1 MKMLTFEPFSGA
13 SGDMITGC
21 LINLGADAGTV
32 RENMESVADV
42 SVEILP
48 VKKSGIR
55 ATWVKVVSNA
65 NARHTRY
72 AEVLDVINSSGI
84 NASTSLNARAIFDII
99 ACAESEVHDIPL
111 EDLTF
116 HEVGAAD
123 ALADVVGACTAMAL
137 LNPDRIHVTP
147 ICVGGGIV
155 ETQHGKFPV
164 PAPATSEILSRF
176 HLVYK
181 GGPVE
186 GELLTPTGAAILSHF
201 AHSSDTFLLQIK
213 AEKVGYGA
221 GSRDYA
227 HPNVL
232 RASLGEPDDAL
243 LPDEVEVLETN
254 VDDVTGEVLG
264 NLIDEL
270 LRAGAK
276 DVSVIPTTGKKGRS
290 GHLVQVIVRP
300 SDSYAIAK
308 RLIEETGTLGVR
320 IIPTRHRLIALRH
333 FEQVEISIGGETYA
347 LNVKVATDQ
356 SGKVLNVSTEFE
368 EARMIAKKL
377 NIPVR
382 RVIGMAEQEGWSG
395 LLKR

>member
-55 ATWVKVVSNA
+55 ATWVKVVSNE
-65 NARHTRY
+65 NARHIRY
-72 AEVLDVINSSGI
+72 AEVLDVVNSSGI

-123 ALADVVGACTAMAL
+123 ALADVIGACTAMAL

-155 ETQHGKFPV
+155 QTQHGKFPV
-164 PAPATSEILSRF
+164 PTPATSEILSRF
-176 HLVYK
+176 HLVHK

-201 AHSSDTFLLQIK
+201 AHFSDTFLPQIK

-221 GSRDYA
+221 GLRDYA

-270 LRAGAK
+270 LQAGAK

-300 SDSYAIAK
+300 SDSHALAK

-368 EARMIAKKL
+368 EARTIAKKL

-382 RVIGMAEQEGWSG
+382 RVIGMAEQEGWSR

>member
-21 LINLGADAGTV
+21 LIDLGADASVV

-42 SVEILP
+42 NVEILP
-48 VKKSGIR
+48 VKKSGIS
-55 ATWVKVVSNA
+55 ATWVKVISNT
-65 NARHTRY
+65 RHIRY
-72 AEVLDVINSSGI
+72 TELLDIIRSSGI
-84 NASTSLNARAIFDII
+84 SETMSLNAQAIFDII
-99 ACAESEVHDIPL
+99 AWAESNVHESSL
-111 EDLTF
+111 EDLMF

-123 ALADVVGACTAMAL
+123 ALADVVGACTAIAL
-137 LNPDRIHVTP
+137 LNPGRIHITP

-155 ETQHGKFPV
+155 QTQHGILPV
-164 PAPATSEILSRF
+164 PTPATIEILSRF

-181 GGPVE
+181 GGPAE

-201 AHSSDTFLLQIK
+201 AHSSNEFLPQMRV
-213 AEKVGYGA
+213 EKVGYGA

-227 HPNVL
+227 CPNVL
-232 RASLGEPDDAL
+232 RATLGEPDEAL
-243 LPDEVEVLETN
+243 LSDEVEVLETN

-270 LRAGAK
+270 LQAGAR
-276 DVSVIPTTGKKGRS
+276 DVSIIPTTGKKGRS
-290 GHLVQVIVRP
+290 GHLVQVVASP
-300 SDSYAIAK
+300 SDSHALAK

-333 FEQVEISIGGETYA
+333 FEHVEIAIGGATYD
-347 LNVKVATDQ
+347 LSIKVATDR
-356 SGKVLNVSTEFE
+356 SGKVLNVSAEFE
-368 EARMIAKKL
+368 EAKAIAKKL

-382 RVIGMAEQEGWSG
+382 LVIHRAEQECWSR